1 MKLAVRGITF
11 SYGAQRDK
19 RARDINVGGKGGSGG
34 GAWDNGITGEGVRNG
49 NVRSRSIRNKN
60 IKAHEEMS
68 RKVLNDISFE
78 LEEGEVLGIIGPN
91 GSGKTTL
98 LRCINM
104 NLEPESGTILIDG
117 RNILELDRREIARHI
132 GVVPQSAATDFP
144 FTVLSVV
151 LMGRTPW
158 LDRFS
163 GESSRDIEIARN
175 AMEITGTLHLAARSI
190 DELSGGERQRVIIAR
205 ALAQQ
210 PGILL
215 LDEPTLHLDIKH
227 KLGILEL
234 VRRLSREKGLMV
246 ILVSHDLDLAARY
259 SDRLL
264 LLNNG
269 TIFSTGPPG
278 DVITAENIREVY
290 GVSAEI
296 VHGSLTGMPHV
307 ILGLPGD

>member
-1 MKLAVRGITF
+1 MELSVRGVTF
-11 SYGAQRDK
+11 SYD
-19 RARDINVGGKGGSGG
+19 DIAVQEDTNVLS
-34 GAWDNGITGEGVRNG
+34 
-49 NVRSRSIRNKN
+49 
-60 IKAHEEMS
+60 
-68 RKVLNDISFE
+68 DISFK
-78 LEEGEVLGIIGPN
+78 LEGGEVLGIIGPN

-104 NLEPESGTILIDG
+104 TLGPRKGTILIDG
-117 RNILELDRREIARHI
+117 RNILELDRKEIARHI

-144 FTVLSVV
+144 FSVFDVV

-163 GESSRDIEIARN
+163 GESSKDIEIARN
-175 AMEITGTLHLAARSI
+175 AMEVTGTLHLAARPM

-227 KLGILEL
+227 QLEILEL
-234 VRRLSREKGLMV
+234 VRRLAKEKGLMV
-246 ILVSHDLDLAARY
+246 VLVSHDLDLAARY

-264 LLNNG
+264 LLRDG
-269 TIFSTGPPG
+269 RVFSTGAPKE
-278 DVITAENIREVY
+278 VLTVENIREVY

-296 VHGSLTGMPHV
+296 VYGSWTGTPHV
-307 ILGLPGD
+307 ILDLPGD